1 MVGQGSLQQ
10 GSLQA
15 DQRSRDESSA
25 NLHPDW
31 FGQRNPKVH
40 RQERDELRLPPSL
53 VELRR
58 IRATLSAVIDR
69 EGGRSSIPEQAL

>member
-1 MVGQGSLQQ
+1 MAGQGSLQQ

-31 FGQRNPKVH
+31 FGNHDHFDNNSVTRKSTGKKETSYAF
-40 RQERDELRLPPSL
+40 RLRS
-53 VELRR
+53 
-58 IRATLSAVIDR
+58 
-69 EGGRSSIPEQAL
+69 